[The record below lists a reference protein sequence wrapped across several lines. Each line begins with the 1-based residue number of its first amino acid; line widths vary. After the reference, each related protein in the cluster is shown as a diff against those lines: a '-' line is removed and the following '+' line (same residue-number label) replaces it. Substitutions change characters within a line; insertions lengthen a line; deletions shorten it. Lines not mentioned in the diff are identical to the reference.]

1 MSFCFIGRIVLCF
14 ILFNFIVFFH
24 ALICAMCIIWQDL
37 GNFLGG
43 ICQPVSS
50 QCSTSTP
57 PPPQKRRFS
66 DMFRGYRSEILT

>member
-57 PPPQKRRFS
+57 PPHKNVGF
-66 DMFRGYRSEILT
+66 LTCSGGIEVKY